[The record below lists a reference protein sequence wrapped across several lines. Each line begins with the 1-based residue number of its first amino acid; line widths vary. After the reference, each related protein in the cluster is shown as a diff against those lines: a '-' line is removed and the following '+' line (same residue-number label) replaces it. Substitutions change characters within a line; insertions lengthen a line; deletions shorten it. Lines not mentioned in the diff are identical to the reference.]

1 MASTAQR
8 KDSGIASADALLNAT
23 SALMTERNSVDV
35 TFVDIAQRS
44 GLNSALIRYH
54 FGNKAGLFMALLERD
69 AGGTFGNLDALVEA
83 DMPAPQKMRHHISG
97 VIKTY
102 YRYPYMNRLVGALSI
117 DTDSETARFIAERFT
132 KPLAAAQKAILEQGV
147 REGAFRDV
155 DPMLFYFS
163 LIGACDHLFH
173 ARHSLKYAFGID
185 EITDEMR
192 RGYADHITE
201 LLMESILL
209 HR

>member
-147 REGAFRDV
+147 REGVFRDV